1 MFWNFVVFYFK
12 YVEQCLAPK
21 HLSEIE
27 LHNNRCH
34 FRAFQLELH
43 IPDTKNIEI
52 RSVVAKLQLSEN
64 RKKLQNRV
72 LDTSDSPS
80 TLGPTVV
87 QGAQCRDMEQCSEQ
101 PLRYHMHPIGNHDFR
116 QNVQI
121 LHFWSRARC
130 S

>member
-1 MFWNFVVFYFK
+1 MFWNFEVFYFK

-43 IPDTKNIEI
+43 IPDTKNVEI
-52 RSVVAKLQLSEN
+52 HSVVAKLQLSEVG
-64 RKKLQNRV
+64 KKTENHYFFRLE
-72 LDTSDSPS
+72 SPS

-87 QGAQCRDMEQCSEQ
+87 LIFRFHDK
-101 PLRYHMHPIGNHDFR
+101 PFLR
-116 QNVQI
+116 
-121 LHFWSRARC
+121 
-130 S
+130 